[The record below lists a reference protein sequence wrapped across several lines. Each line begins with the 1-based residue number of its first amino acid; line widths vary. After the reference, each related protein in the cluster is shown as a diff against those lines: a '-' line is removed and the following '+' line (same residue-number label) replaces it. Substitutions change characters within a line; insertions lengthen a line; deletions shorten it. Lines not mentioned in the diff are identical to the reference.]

1 VQDRSPQEAG
11 LPDSSLYRCLR
22 HGRPSL
28 ARRAGECGPA
38 PRLAGPADDGA
49 TPAGPPGTAPRVSP
63 SLVGAA
69 GLVETPEAAPPQPAE
84 PGAASRPETAAEAR
98 VEALCLANVV
108 QQLEHLA
115 RHDCVAERLREG
127 TLDLRGM
134 YFHVGQAQAYVLGR
148 SGGGEP
154 VFSPVRPD
162 VLAH

>member
-1 VQDRSPQEAG
+1 
-11 LPDSSLYRCLR
+11 
-22 HGRPSL
+22 
-28 ARRAGECGPA
+28 
-38 PRLAGPADDGA
+38 
-49 TPAGPPGTAPRVSP
+49 
-63 SLVGAA
+63 
-69 GLVETPEAAPPQPAE
+69 
-84 PGAASRPETAAEAR
+84 

-127 TLDLRGM
+127 ALDLRGM